1 MKSSLFY
8 TIVLASIAA
17 VCAAPA
23 PGATDVNALGNSQSS
38 QAIAV
43 EQGSTVRH
51 DSPTRQDS
59 TTRQDSPSRQDSST
73 RQNSVTNQD
82 SVTNQVSVTTNSSPA
97 VKQET
102 KQESSDEGYTTF
114 LITSPSK
121 DDTYAKGST

>member
-8 TIVLASIAA
+8 TIVLAGIAA

-51 DSPTRQDS
+51 DSP
-59 TTRQDSPSRQDSST
+59 T